1 MHRDIEDAP
10 TEETPLFG
18 RSVDFHGAVAR
29 NVTFGTLP
37 PPTSGV
43 MGTTPCLGSS
53 APSVMALSMVQESV
67 YTDMSFDEM
76 RGSMMEG
83 CCPADSVP
91 AGALG
96 LLTAAVTPSMLSV
109 PLAFAVG
116 GVPFALGSIVLCIML
131 TLASVRILALASS
144 SAASDDYETVAGY
157 FFGPWCCWLTRSV
170 LFFYN
175 FGCSVVYL
183 RFIYDSC
190 ASVLPTLVP
199 YVPPWLASSSG
210 PGVMLAIFVLCATPL
225 SFNSRLASLRT
236 KGLISNLLV
245 ACIVVA
251 IIYRFFDPIEGGV
264 KNQHDEVV
272 FAPPSSSTPG
282 WMKAALPYCFA
293 GPIFLFSYEVQ
304 SNVMSVFK
312 DLHDPSPSRIRMCL
326 CLALAGATIFYVPL
340 GLFGAWSDKHL
351 TDGNILSIYD
361 ISKDRLMLV
370 AQLCCCFS
378 AAVSFV
384 FVLFPCR
391 FSFFM
396 LITDGS
402 KNRIPHS
409 LRIRIGVILSTVSCF
424 TALFVPDVAMAV
436 SVLGASCSSFL
447 SMTLPALLSMKMR
460 SSGTYCTSVADTI
473 LSWVLLCGGVTFA
486 VVGTALNVF
495 YGS

>member
-1 MHRDIEDAP
+1 MREVQENDSL
-10 TEETPLFG
+10 TEATPLFG
-18 RSVDFHGAVAR
+18 RSTENACVGR
-29 NVTFGTLP
+29 SVTFGTLP
-37 PPTSGV
+37 SPSATPAF
-43 MGTTPCLGSS
+43 GTS
-53 APSVMALSMVQESV
+53 APSILAMSMVQESV
-67 YTDMSFDEM
+67 VTDLSFDEM
-76 RGSMMEG
+76 RDSLMEG
-83 CCPADSVP
+83 CCPADSVL

-116 GVPFALGSIVLCIML
+116 GLPFAFTAILLCIGL

-157 FFGPWCCWLTRSV
+157 FFGPWCCWLTRTI

-190 ASVLPTLVP
+190 ASVLPTLDP
-199 YVPPWLASSSG
+199 YVPPWLSSKSG
-210 PGVMLAIFVLCATPL
+210 PAVMLAIFVLCATPL
-225 SFNSRLASLRT
+225 SFNARLASLRT
-236 KGLISNLLV
+236 KGFISNVLV
-245 ACIVVA
+245 ASIVVA
-251 IIYRFFDPIEGGV
+251 VVYRYFNPIDGGV
-264 KNQHDEVV
+264 NTHNEGL
-272 FAPPSSSTPG
+272 PSVSAIPS
-282 WMKAALPYCFA
+282 WMKQVLPYCFA

-312 DLHDPSPSRIRMCL
+312 DLHDPSPSRIRLCV
-326 CLALAGATIFYVPL
+326 CLALAGATLFYVPL
-340 GLFGAWSDKHL
+340 GLFGSWSDKGL
-351 TDGNILSIYD
+351 TNGNILSIYD

-402 KNRIPHS
+402 KNRIPHL
-409 LRIRIGVILSTVSCF
+409 LRVRIGVLLSTVSCF
-424 TALFVPDVAMAV
+424 LALFVPDVAMAV
-436 SVLGASCSSFL
+436 SVLGASCSSYL
-447 SMTLPALLSMKMR
+447 SMTLPALLSMKMC
-460 SSGTYCTSVADTI
+460 SSGTYCTGVFDRI
-473 LSWVLLCGGVTFA
+473 LSWVLLVGGLSFA
-486 VVGTALNVF
+486 ILGTLLTVF